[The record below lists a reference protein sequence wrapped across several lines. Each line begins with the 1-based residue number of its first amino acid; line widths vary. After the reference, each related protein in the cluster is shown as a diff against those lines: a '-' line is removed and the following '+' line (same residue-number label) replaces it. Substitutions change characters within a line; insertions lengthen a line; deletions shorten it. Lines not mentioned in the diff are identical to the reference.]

1 MTIKINTDDYGISK
15 NVSDCINVLSK
26 KNLIHSTSI
35 FVNTDYFEKIKNDI
49 KYLNIEKGL
58 HFSITEG
65 KCLSKIKQ
73 FSDNNYYFKYSGRDL
88 FKKYFLKNI
97 DNNLLEKIFD
107 EFKYQ
112 FNLLSNYIKIEH
124 VSSHEHVHMIPP
136 LFEKIEKFCNSND
149 VKYLRNFNENLSFN
163 SISEF
168 INFFYDSN
176 YLKFSVLKIC
186 QFKLKNKSYI
196 YTYGLKNS
204 GKIAFDGLSRLI
216 KRYKNSKSEI
226 EIYLHPAFKYECET
240 DYNLKDYDL
249 NFIKSYERVKEY
261 EFINSLSINQLNEY
275 N

>member
-1 MTIKINTDDYGISK
+1 MTKDRFVITGLGLTSPIGNNLREHREGI
-15 NVSDCINVLSK
+15 
-26 KNLIHSTSI
+26 
-35 FVNTDYFEKIKNDI
+35 
-49 KYLNIEKGL
+49 LNQKSG
-58 HFSITEG
+58 ITHEEIRHMGKVPLG
-65 KCLSKIKQ
+65 KCS
-73 FSDNNYYFKYSGRDL
+73 
-88 FKKYFLKNI
+88 
-97 DNNLLEKIFD
+97 FD

-186 QFKLKNKSYI
+186 QSKLKNKSYI

-216 KRYKNSKSEI
+216 KRYKDSKPEI